1 MVADVDTTLPKRY
14 VSSEIIMAKM
24 SPSLGVLRE
33 GNRTRM
39 FVSASGIML
48 LNPLDS
54 QPLLAQQSLV
64 YLSGTTEG

>member
-1 MVADVDTTLPKRY
+1 
-14 VSSEIIMAKM
+14 MAKM

-54 QPLLAQQSLV
+54 QPLLAQPSLV